1 MTSINPVGPATYTGA
16 NRRGFAVAA
25 AVAVALA
32 GVPISAPAQ
41 AAGRPWSEVVVTGVG
56 AEQAA
61 HAVEAVGGR
70 VLAVL
75 PVVRGVAARLP
86 LGSALGPEWTVAPQR
101 AITVA
106 AAASDG
112 AGTAT
117 TVRQMLGLPA
127 KGDEGRGVTVAVV
140 DTGIANVPDLAGRV
154 TRRVDL
160 TGTGGG
166 DGYGHGTFMAG
177 VIAASGAASGGAY
190 RGVAPAAELV
200 DVKVAD
206 AQGRTDLVT
215 VLRGLQWVSDHRKDV
230 QVLNLSLSSRSP
242 LPYQLDPLNRALES
256 LWRDGV
262 TVVVPAGNDGPEAGT
277 VTSPGNDPLLLT
289 AGGLDAAGTTARTD
303 DVVASWSGRGPT
315 WQGDAKP
322 ELVAPGSR
330 IVSLRSPG
338 SAIDAGNPQARI
350 GDAYFRGSGT
360 SMATAVTSG
369 VIAATLAVQPRL
381 NPDAVKNL
389 LVTTTYANPAL
400 TAAAGA
406 GAGGLDAGRVLAAAP
421 GWPTGKAQRRF
432 DEDTDTLRR
441 DAKRWSALAGAI
453 AAGDRAAATRE
464 WNALTPP
471 SRDWAARSWAA
482 LDPAARAWAARSW
495 AANGWTGADDDW
507 AGRAWAARVWATR
520 AWADDAWSARARAW
534 ADAEWSARA
543 RAWADEDWS
552 ARARAWA
559 DVEWSARARAWADA
573 EWSARARAWAD
584 VEWSARARAWADADW
599 AARARA
605 WADAEWSARAR
616 AWADDDWSARS
627 WAWLPSS

>member
-1 MTSINPVGPATYTGA
+1 MRPNNPVGPATYTGA
-16 NRRGFAVAA
+16 NRRGLALAAA
-25 AVAVALA
+25 AVLALA
-32 GVPISAPAQ
+32 GVPASAPAQ
-41 AAGRPWSEVVVTGVG
+41 AAGKSWREVVVTGAD

-61 HAVEAVGGR
+61 HAVEAAGGR
-70 VLAVL
+70 VLAAL
-75 PVVRGVAARLP
+75 PVVDGVAARLP
-86 LGSALGPEWTVAPQR
+86 QGSSLGPEWTVVPQR

-106 AAASDG
+106 AATSDG

-127 KGDEGRGVTVAVV
+127 NGTEGRGVTVAVV

-154 TRRVDL
+154 RSHIDL

-177 VIAASGAASGGAY
+177 LIAASGAASGGAY

-215 VLRGLQWVSDHRKDV
+215 VLRGLQWVSDHRRDV

-262 TVVVPAGNDGPEAGT
+262 TVVVPAGNDGPDAGT

-289 AGGLDAAGTTARTD
+289 TGGLDAAGTAGRGD
-303 DVVASWSGRGPT
+303 DTVAAWSGRGPT

-322 ELVAPGSR
+322 DLVAPGSR

-338 SAIDAGNPQARI
+338 SIIDAGNPQARI

-369 VIAATLAVQPRL
+369 VIAATLAVQPKL
-381 NPDAVKNL
+381 TPDAVRNL
-389 LVTTTYANPAL
+389 LVGNTYATPAL

-406 GAGGLDAGRVLAAAP
+406 GAGALDAGRVLAAAP
-421 GWPTGKAQRRF
+421 DWPTSRAQKRF
-432 DEDTDTLRR
+432 DDDTDTLRR
-441 DAKRWSALAGAI
+441 DAKRWSALAVAI

-482 LDPAARAWAARSW
+482 LDPAARAWAARAW
-495 AANGWTGADDDW
+495 AANGWTGAGDDW
-507 AGRAWAARVWATR
+507 AARAWAARAWATR
-520 AWADDAWSARARAW
+520 AWADDDWAARARAW
-534 ADAEWSARA
+534 AGVD
-543 RAWADEDWS
+543 WADMDWP
-552 ARARAWA
+552 
-559 DVEWSARARAWADA
+559 
-573 EWSARARAWAD
+573 
-584 VEWSARARAWADADW
+584 ARARAWADADW

-605 WADAEWSARAR
+605 WADADWAARARAWADADWAARARAWADADWAARAR
-616 AWADDDWSARS
+616 AWADDDWAARS
-627 WAWLPSS
+627 WAWLPQP